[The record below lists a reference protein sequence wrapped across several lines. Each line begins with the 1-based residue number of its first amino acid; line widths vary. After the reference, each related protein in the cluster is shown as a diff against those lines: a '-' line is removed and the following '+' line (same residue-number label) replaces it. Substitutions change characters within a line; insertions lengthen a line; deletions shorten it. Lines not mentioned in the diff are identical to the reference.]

1 MIALFLLFL
10 AIPTIATIDYFV
22 FSRFG
27 KCDVEIKDFIIP
39 TFLEI
44 SLFITGF
51 WLGSQYA

>member
-27 KCDVEIKDFIIP
+27 KCDVKDFIIP

-44 SLFITGF
+44 SLFIIGF
-51 WLGSQYA
+51 WLGSQYV